1 MGTQTTRPRLIGTI
15 AIKDGWISLQTGASV
30 WYPLDGN
37 SGIAER
43 FRETFTRAQNS
54 DVGRR
59 LYNNRGTLQMENPE
73 QMAARLAAE
82 NES

>member
-1 MGTQTTRPRLIGTI
+1 MTRPLLLGEIVQ
-15 AIKDGWISLQTGASV
+15 KDGMFCLRTGASV

-54 DVGRR
+54 DVGKR
-59 LYNNRGTLQMENPE
+59 LYNNRGTLQIENAE
-73 QMAARLAAE
+73 QLAARLASE
-82 NES
+82 NET